1 MTPKYV
7 VKKKVEIKEP
17 FPGYKKIS
25 TADDTPTAADK
36 KREREMIESLSK
48 EDFFGDKK
56 KKPQDYIKKTYK
68 SVKEEPQDYI
78 KKTNKLIAAKMKA
91 KKP

>member
-48 EDFFGDKK
+48 EDFFGDK
-56 KKPQDYIKKTYK
+56 
-68 SVKEEPQDYI
+68 
-78 KKTNKLIAAKMKA
+78 AAAEKMKKMGQKA
-91 KKP
+91 IKERRNE